1 MPDAGLDH
9 CPRASTIRIW
19 RMSGKN
25 SKVLSWQQVCPNISA
40 SILNP
45 GNEAPFTDGIYI
57 SYYKNPN
64 RQCHKF
70 KMQGSN

>member
-19 RMSGKN
+19 RMAGKN

-40 SILNP
+40 LILNP
-45 GNEAPFTDGIYI
+45 GDEAPFTDEYLHFLLQESKQTMSQIQDARI
-57 SYYKNPN
+57 
-64 RQCHKF
+64 
-70 KMQGSN
+70 